1 MDFRTAPTKGNL
13 MSAKNSLKMASKGY
27 ELLDRKRTLLIRE
40 MSTLHDRAKSIQDK
54 IDTTFKDAYTAL
66 QEANITMGIEKVNA
80 LSEGVKEDDGIDVKF
95 YSVMG
100 VEIPIVRTSTPS
112 KMTPSMSMYHA
123 GLSIDEARFCFNR
136 AKRLILSLAEVNNGI
151 QRLNINIQKTQK
163 RANALKN
170 IVIPRYE
177 KMIDDITS
185 ALEEKEREEF
195 ARLKVIKNIVK

>member
-1 MDFRTAPTKGNL
+1 M
-13 MSAKNSLKMASKGY
+13 
-27 ELLDRKRTLLIRE
+27 RE
-40 MSTLHDRAKSIQDK
+40 MSSLLEKSRNLQDK
-54 IDTTFKDAYTAL
+54 IDSTFKDAYIAL
-66 QEANITMGIEKVNA
+66 QEANVTIGIERVTTFA
-80 LSEGVKEDDGIDVKF
+80 SGLKEDNGIDVKF

-100 VEIPIVRTSTPS
+100 VEIPIVRTSTPA
-112 KMTPSMSMYHA
+112 KLAPSMSMYHT
-123 GLSIDEARFCFNR
+123 GLSIDEAIFSFNK

-170 IVIPRYE
+170 IVIPKYE
-177 KMIDDITS
+177 KTIEQINS